1 MKVIFKYFLIIIFL
15 FLLIIVK
22 NTLEYDLQNR
32 EKNKIKHKKKSEQI
46 NEIKPN
52 KNNKIIITKEKSK
65 IILTFDNKKDKPPTS
80 IKVNSIIKNNKIDIT
95 SNGNLKSSPFE
106 WSIEGKQSE
115 LKQMLNSKLNV
126 ELSYGNDKKE
136 KNYKII
142 YK

>member
-15 FLLIIVK
+15 FLLIIIK

-32 EKNKIKHKKKSEQI
+32 EKNKIKHEKKSEQI

-52 KNNKIIITKEKSK
+52 KNNKIIITKGKSK